1 MSEPM
6 ATSDALGGVDG
17 TQLPEPL
24 PVLVDPLTGLERGTG
39 REVPELPLFTLPP
52 APDLSAMREAI
63 TAALSD
69 HPTDDPT
76 GPVDQHPAVVP
87 TPQPAPQATDQ
98 PNVPSASDPGASV
111 PSASVPT
118 ASVGV
123 PPPAAASVGGPAGRP
138 TGGPPPTSV
147 GDHSSV
153 HRPLLSRPPMA
164 AVSRKLVPQVDFRRR
179 IRQER
184 AGSLLGIRSNGG
196 ATALLLLMLIIIFLL
211 VYNIVTGFLEWVS
224 GLLP

>member
-1 MSEPM
+1 MATVSEPM
-6 ATSDALGGVDG
+6 ATADALGGLDG

-39 REVPELPLFTLPP
+39 RDVSELPLFTLPP

-63 TAALSD
+63 AAALSD
-69 HPTDDPT
+69 YPTDDPT

-87 TPQPAPQATDQ
+87 APQPAPQATDQ
-98 PNVPSASDPGASV
+98 PDVPSAGV
-111 PSASVPT
+111 PSAGV
-118 ASVGV
+118 AV
-123 PPPAAASVGGPAGRP
+123 PPPAAALAGRPAGLP
-138 TGGPPPTSV
+138 TGGPPPTGA
-147 GDHSSV
+147 GDHSPARRS
-153 HRPLLSRPPMA
+153 LLSGPPMA

-179 IRQER
+179 IRPER
-184 AGSLLGIRSNGG
+184 AGSLLGVRSNGG

-211 VYNIVTGFLEWVS
+211 VYNIVTGFLEWIS

>member
-1 MSEPM
+1 MATVSEPM
-6 ATSDALGGVDG
+6 ATADALGGLDG

-39 REVPELPLFTLPP
+39 RDVSELPLFTLPP

-63 TAALSD
+63 AAALSD

-87 TPQPAPQATDQ
+87 APQPAPQATDQ
-98 PNVPSASDPGASV
+98 PDV
-111 PSASVPT
+111 PSASVPS
-118 ASVGV
+118 AGVAV
-123 PPPAAASVGGPAGRP
+123 PPPAAALAGRPAGLP
-138 TGGPPPTSV
+138 TGGPPPTGA
-147 GDHSSV
+147 GDHSPV

-196 ATALLLLMLIIIFLL
+196 ATALLLLMLIIISLL

>member
-1 MSEPM
+1 MATVSEPM
-6 ATSDALGGVDG
+6 ATADALGGLDG

-39 REVPELPLFTLPP
+39 RDVPELPLFTLPP

-87 TPQPAPQATDQ
+87 APQPAPQATDQ
-98 PNVPSASDPGASV
+98 PNVPGASDLG
-111 PSASVPT
+111 

-123 PPPAAASVGGPAGRP
+123 PPPAAASVGGPAG
-138 TGGPPPTSV
+138 PPPTGV
-147 GDHSSV
+147 GDHSPA

-164 AVSRKLVPQVDFRRR
+164 AVSRKLAPQVDFRRR
-179 IRQER
+179 IRRER

-196 ATALLLLMLIIIFLL
+196 ATALLLLMLIIISLL